1 MPEASS
7 SRHQLPYLF
16 VAQAQKELTH
26 NEALARIDAL
36 LHPVVQNRLSTPP
49 VLTLADT
56 GKCWLVDA
64 GSTGEWLNKFNEIA
78 VWAGGSWR
86 FLAPVI
92 GMRVRNLALET
103 DIVWRGSAWVSA
115 PTVADPQSGATI
127 DVEAR
132 AAIVAL
138 LTHFRAIGQFTA

>member
-1 MPEASS
+1 MPEISS
-7 SRHQLPYLF
+7 SRHALPYLF

-36 LHPVVQNRLSTPP
+36 LHPVVQDQLATPP

-56 GKCWLVDA
+56 GKCWAVSD
-64 GSTGEWLNKFNEIA
+64 GGTGEWQSKASQIA
-78 VWAGGSWR
+78 IWAGGSWR
-86 FLAPVI
+86 FLTPVP
-92 GMRVRNLALET
+92 GMRVRNVAVGT
-103 DIVWRGSAWVSA
+103 DMVWDGDQWIGA

-138 LTHFRAIGQFTA
+138 LSHFRAIGQFTA

>member
-1 MPEASS
+1 MPETSS

-16 VAQAQKELTH
+16 VAQAQKEMTH

-36 LHPVVQNRLSTPP
+36 LHPAVEERLSVPP
-49 VLTLADT
+49 VPTMSDT
-56 GKCWLVDA
+56 GKCWLIDV
-64 GSTGEWLNKFNEIA
+64 GSTGEWQNRTDQIA
-78 VWAGGSWR
+78 IWVGGSWR
-86 FLAPVI
+86 FLTPVL
-92 GMRVRNLALET
+92 GMRVRNLGVGT
-103 DIVWRGSAWVSA
+103 DIVWGGSQWFAA

-138 LTHFRAIGQFTA
+138 LTHFRTIGQFAA

>member
-1 MPEASS
+1 MPETSS
-7 SRHQLPYLF
+7 ARHQLPYLF

-36 LHPVVQNRLSTPP
+36 LHPAVEERLSVPP
-49 VLTLADT
+49 VPTISDA
-56 GKCWLVDA
+56 GKCWLIDV
-64 GSTGEWLNKFNEIA
+64 GSTGEWQNKASQIA
-78 VWAGGSWR
+78 VWLGGSWR
-86 FLAPVI
+86 FLVPVL
-92 GMRVRNLALET
+92 GMRVRNLAVGT
-103 DIVWRGSAWVSA
+103 DIVWVGSQWVVA

-138 LTHFRAIGQFTA
+138 LTHFRTIGQFTA